1 MEGRD
6 AGRPARP
13 AVELEILPGW
23 GAVVS
28 LRGEH
33 DLSTDAELGRTLT
46 QALGHARVMV
56 DLTRCEF
63 LDSTII
69 KTLLAGHRRQ
79 LASGGRFE
87 LVIPPEARSVDRL
100 ARLIRLEE
108 LMPVHRSRQDGI
120 AGIQADE

>member
-6 AGRPARP
+6 TGQPSRP
-13 AVELEILPGW
+13 AVDLEILPASGV
-23 GAVVS
+23 VVS

-33 DLSTDAELGRTLT
+33 DLSTDAELG
-46 QALGHARVMV
+46 QALEQALRQDRVLV
-56 DLTRCEF
+56 DLSLCEF
-63 LDSTII
+63 IDSTII

-87 LVIPPEARSVDRL
+87 LVIPPEARSVVRL

-108 LMPVHRSRQDGI
+108 VMPVHQSLQAGI
-120 AGIQADE
+120 AALEAGE